1 MNQAL
6 HDARG
11 EALPA
16 QPLWRNRDF
25 VLAGSARFIATAGM
39 GAVIISVMLH
49 LQNLAAAGRTPVAG
63 PWLVAAYLLCSA
75 LPLVLLAPWA
85 GRLADTR
92 DSRTLATASSLVSAA
107 AVAGM
112 GLGMQNLDNYLP
124 VLFALTF
131 VLDAAQAVASPTWQ
145 ALLPRIV
152 GEERTPRALGT
163 MQATIMIAGM
173 VGPAAGG
180 LLSGWGGSGLVFAV
194 ASGCYLAMA
203 AGAMLIRTRRGT
215 AAERVG
221 KDRPAL
227 LDGLRLIRR
236 DGLVWALVLGALFFI
251 TVGEATNV
259 LEVFLA
265 RDELGATETQYGL
278 LAASFSLGMAS
289 GAALAGRITTPPA
302 RLRAL
307 LVAMA
312 LTSAF
317 LGIMSLVPSMELL
330 FVAYTAMGTA
340 CGVLNACFGAIA
352 ILRIPESGRG
362 QAMAIIGGL
371 TRAVSIGALA
381 LGGLLGALLPIRMSF
396 LLAGATGVLAALA
409 VAAYVLPRYGSE
421 GAAQPEVPAASVPA
435 AGSAAASAASA
446 AGSAASSAAPVAGS
460 ASAASA
466 APAAASGGQQ
476 EAVAD
481 QVPDLGEEPAA
492 EGLRIPVL
500 APTQQRLKGTDDLP
514 DGEVAVAR

>member
-1 MNQAL
+1 MKQVFHNAP
-6 HDARG
+6 G
-11 EALPA
+11 GSPA
-16 QPLWRNRDF
+16 APPLWRNHDF
-25 VLAGSARFIATAGM
+25 LLASGSRFIATAGM

-92 DSRTLATASSLVSAA
+92 DSRTLATASSVVSAA

-112 GLGMQNLDNYLP
+112 GLGMQHLDNYLP
-124 VLFALTF
+124 VLFAMTF
-131 VLDAAQAVASPTWQ
+131 LLDTAQAVAGPTWQ

-215 AAERVG
+215 AAERAG
-221 KDRPAL
+221 KERPAL
-227 LDGLRLIRR
+227 LDGLRHLRR
-236 DGLVWALVLGALFFI
+236 DGLVWALVIGALFFI

-265 RDELGATETQYGL
+265 RDELGATEMQYGL
-278 LAASFSLGMAS
+278 LAASFGLGMAS
-289 GAALAGRITTPPA
+289 GAALASRIRTAPT
-302 RLRAL
+302 RLRVL
-307 LVAMA
+307 LVSMA

-317 LGIMSLVPSMELL
+317 LGIMAQVPNMELL
-330 FVAYTAMGTA
+330 FVAYTAMGA
-340 CGVLNACFGAIA
+340 SCGVLNACFGAIV
-352 ILRIPESGRG
+352 ILRIPEGGRG

-381 LGGLLGALLPIRMSF
+381 LGGLLGALLPIRVSF
-396 LLAGATGVLAALA
+396 LVAGAAGVVAALA
-409 VAAYVLPRYGSE
+409 VAAYVLPRYGGG
-421 GAAQPEVPAASVPA
+421 GA
-435 AGSAAASAASA
+435 G
-446 AGSAASSAAPVAGS
+446 
-460 ASAASA
+460 
-466 APAAASGGQQ
+466 PAAAPGRQHESGRQQ
-476 EAVAD
+476 EPVAD
-481 QVPDLGEEPAA
+481 QIAHLGEEPAA
-492 EGLRIPVL
+492 EGPAVPVRTP
-500 APTQQRLKGTDDLP
+500 AQQRLEGADDLP
-514 DGEVAVAR
+514 DGQVAVTR

>member
-1 MNQAL
+1 MKQAF
-6 HDARG
+6 HNAPE
-11 EALPA
+11 EAVAA
-16 QPLWRNRDF
+16 QPLWRNHDF
-25 VLAGSARFIATAGM
+25 VLAGSARFIATAGL

-49 LQNLAAAGRTPVAG
+49 LQNLAAAGQTAVAG

-92 DSRTLATASSLVSAA
+92 DSRTLATASSVVSAA

-124 VLFALTF
+124 VLFAMTF
-131 VLDAAQAVASPTWQ
+131 LLDTAQAVAGPTWQ

-194 ASGCYLAMA
+194 ATGCYLAMA
-203 AGAMLIRTRRGT
+203 VGAMLIRTRRGT
-215 AAERVG
+215 AAERAG
-221 KDRPAL
+221 KEHPAL
-227 LDGLRLIRR
+227 LDGLRHLRR

-265 RDELGATETQYGL
+265 RDELGASEMQYGL
-278 LAASFSLGMAS
+278 LAASFGLGMAS
-289 GAALAGRITTPPA
+289 GAALASRIRTPQA

-307 LVAMA
+307 LASMA

-317 LGIMSLVPSMELL
+317 LGIMAQVPNMELL
-330 FVAYTAMGTA
+330 FVAYTAMGAA
-340 CGVLNACFGAIA
+340 CGVLNACFGAIV

-396 LLAGATGVLAALA
+396 LVAGAGGVVAALA
-409 VAAYVLPRYGSE
+409 LAAYVLPRFGSE
-421 GAAQPEVPAASVPA
+421 GAARP
-435 AGSAAASAASA
+435 
-446 AGSAASSAAPVAGS
+446 
-460 ASAASA
+460 
-466 APAAASGGQQ
+466 AASGGQQ
-476 EAVAD
+476 EAVPD
-481 QVPDLGEEPAA
+481 QVSHLGEEPAA
-492 EGLRIPVL
+492 EGSAVPVL
-500 APTQQRLKGTDDLP
+500 APAQQRLEGSDDLP
-514 DGEVAVAR
+514 DGQVTIAR

>member
-1 MNQAL
+1 MKQAL
-6 HDARG
+6 HTAPGDAP
-11 EALPA
+11 PA

-25 VLAGSARFIATAGM
+25 VLASSARFIATAGM
-39 GAVIISVMLH
+39 GAVLISVMLH
-49 LQNLAAAGRTPVAG
+49 LQNLAAAGHTPVAG
-63 PWLVAAYLLCSA
+63 PWLVAAYLFCSA

-107 AVAGM
+107 AVAAM
-112 GLGMQNLDNYLP
+112 GLGMQYVDNYLP
-124 VLFALTF
+124 VLFAMTF
-131 VLDAAQAVASPTWQ
+131 LLDTAQAVASPTWQ

-163 MQATIMIAGM
+163 MQATIMIASM

-194 ASGCYLAMA
+194 ASGCYLAMGA
-203 AGAMLIRTRRGT
+203 AAMLIRTRRGT

-221 KDRPAL
+221 KETPAL

-278 LAASFSLGMAS
+278 LAASFGLGMAS
-289 GAALAGRITTPPA
+289 GAGLASRIKTPPV

-307 LVAMA
+307 LVSMA

-317 LGIMSLVPSMELL
+317 LGVMSLVPNMEVL
-330 FVAYTAMGTA
+330 FVAYTAMGA
-340 CGVLNACFGAIA
+340 SCGMLNACFGAIA
-352 ILRIPESGRG
+352 IMRIPESGRG

-371 TRAVSIGALA
+371 TRAVAIGALA

-396 LLAGATGVLAALA
+396 LVAGAGGVLAALA
-409 VAAYVLPRYGSE
+409 VTAYVLPRYGSE
-421 GAAQPEVPAASVPA
+421 GAAGPSVPA
-435 AGSAAASAASA
+435 AGT
-446 AGSAASSAAPVAGS
+446 
-460 ASAASA
+460 

-481 QVPDLGEEPAA
+481 QVSHVGEEAGAEAPGVPA
-492 EGLRIPVL
+492 V
-500 APTQQRLKGTDDLP
+500 APAQQRLKGADDLP

>member
-1 MNQAL
+1 MKHTL
-6 HDARG
+6 HN
-11 EALPA
+11 LPGGSVA
-16 QPLWRNRDF
+16 PQPLWRNRDF
-25 VLAGSARFIATAGM
+25 VLASSARFIATAGM

-49 LQNLAAAGRTPVAG
+49 LQNIAAAGQTAVAG

-92 DSRTLATASSLVSAA
+92 DSRTLATASSVVSAA

-112 GLGMQNLDNYLP
+112 GLGMQYLDNYLP
-124 VLFALTF
+124 VLFAMTF
-131 VLDAAQAVASPTWQ
+131 LLDTAQAVAGPTWQ

-180 LLSGWGGSGLVFAV
+180 LLSGWGGSGLVFA
-194 ASGCYLAMA
+194 AACACYLAMA
-203 AGAMLIRTRRGT
+203 LGALLIRTRRGT
-215 AAERVG
+215 AAERAG
-221 KDRPAL
+221 RDKPAL

-265 RDELGATETQYGL
+265 RDELGASETQYGL
-278 LAASFSLGMAS
+278 LAASFGLGMAS
-289 GAALAGRITTPPA
+289 GAALASRIKTPPA

-307 LVAMA
+307 LASMA

-317 LGIMSLVPSMELL
+317 LGIMALVPSVELL
-330 FVAYTAMGTA
+330 FVAYTAMGAA

-362 QAMAIIGGL
+362 QAMAIIGGM

-381 LGGLLGALLPIRMSF
+381 LGGLLGALLPIRVSF
-396 LLAGATGVLAALA
+396 LVTGVGGVLVALA
-409 VAAYVLPRYGSE
+409 VTIYVLPRYGSD
-421 GAAQPEVPAASVPA
+421 GATVPADDD
-435 AGSAAASAASA
+435 
-446 AGSAASSAAPVAGS
+446 AAPDDAVRP
-460 ASAASA
+460 A
-466 APAAASGGQQ
+466 APAGSGGQQ

-481 QVPDLGEEPAA
+481 QVAHLGEEAGA
-492 EGLRIPVL
+492 EGLPVPAL
-500 APTQQRLKGTDDLP
+500 SPAQQRLEGADDLP
-514 DGEVAVAR
+514 GGQVAVAR

>member
-1 MNQAL
+1 MTLHSAAEYLLIMKRVLHNQQA
-6 HDARG
+6 AAG
-11 EALPA
+11 AA

-25 VLAGSARFIATAGM
+25 VLASGARFIATAGM

-49 LQNLAAAGRTPVAG
+49 LQNLAAAGQTAIAG

-92 DSRTLATASSLVSAA
+92 DSRTLATASSAVSAA

-112 GLGMQNLDNYLP
+112 GLGMQYLDNYLP

-131 VLDAAQAVASPTWQ
+131 LLDTAQAVAGPTWQ

-163 MQATIMIAGM
+163 MQATIMIAAM
-173 VGPAAGG
+173 VGSAAGG
-180 LLSGWGGSGLVFAV
+180 LLSGWGGSGLVFAL
-194 ASGCYLAMA
+194 ASGCYLAMGA
-203 AGAMLIRTRRGT
+203 AALLIRARRGT

-221 KDRPAL
+221 KKNPAL

-251 TVGEATNV
+251 TVGETTNV

-278 LAASFSLGMAS
+278 LAASFGLGMAS
-289 GAALAGRITTPPA
+289 GAGVASRIRTPPT

-307 LVAMA
+307 LVSMA

-317 LGIMSLVPSMELL
+317 LGIMSLVPNMELL
-330 FVAYTAMGTA
+330 FVAYTAMGAA

-352 ILRIPESGRG
+352 IMRIPESGRG
-362 QAMAIIGGL
+362 QAMAIIGGM
-371 TRAVSIGALA
+371 TRAVTVGALA
-381 LGGLLGALLPIRMSF
+381 LGGLLGATLPIRVSF
-396 LLAGATGVLAALA
+396 LAAGVGGVLAALA
-409 VAAYVLPRYGSE
+409 VTAYVLPRYGSE
-421 GAAQPEVPAASVPA
+421 GAAAALG
-435 AGSAAASAASA
+435 GS
-446 AGSAASSAAPVAGS
+446 
-460 ASAASA
+460 
-466 APAAASGGQQ
+466 AASGGQQ

-481 QVPDLGEEPAA
+481 QVPHLGEEPGA
-492 EGLRIPVL
+492 EGPGVPVL
-500 APTQQRLKGTDDLP
+500 APAQQRLEGADDLP
-514 DGEVAVAR
+514 DGQVAVAR

>member
-1 MNQAL
+1 MKQTL
-6 HDARG
+6 HKMPG
-11 EALPA
+11 TPETG

-25 VLAGSARFIATAGM
+25 VLAGGARFIATAGM

-49 LQNLAAAGRTPVAG
+49 LQNLAAAGQTAVAG

-92 DSRTLATASSLVSAA
+92 DSRTLATASSVVSAA

-112 GLGMQNLDNYLP
+112 GLGMQYLDNYLP
-124 VLFALTF
+124 VLFAMTF
-131 VLDAAQAVASPTWQ
+131 LLDTAQAVAGPTWQ

-194 ASGCYLAMA
+194 ASACYLAMA
-203 AGAMLIRTRRGT
+203 LGALLIRTRRGT
-215 AAERVG
+215 AAERAG
-221 KDRPAL
+221 KDKPAL

-265 RDELGATETQYGL
+265 RDELGASETQYGL
-278 LAASFSLGMAS
+278 LAASFGLGMAA
-289 GAALAGRITTPPA
+289 GAALASRIKNPPA

-307 LVAMA
+307 LASMA

-317 LGIMSLVPSMELL
+317 LGIMALVPTVELL
-330 FVAYTAMGTA
+330 FVAYTAMGAA

-362 QAMAIIGGL
+362 QAMAIIGGM

-381 LGGLLGALLPIRMSF
+381 LGGLLGALLPIRVSF
-396 LLAGATGVLAALA
+396 LVAGLGGVLVALA
-409 VAAYVLPRYGSE
+409 VTAYVLPRYGSD
-421 GAAQPEVPAASVPA
+421 GAAEPA
-435 AGSAAASAASA
+435 AGVDGGAATAAA
-446 AGSAASSAAPVAGS
+446 G
-460 ASAASA
+460 
-466 APAAASGGQQ
+466 AAALAVSGGQQ

-481 QVPDLGEEPAA
+481 QVSHLGEQAGA
-492 EGLRIPVL
+492 EGLAVPVL
-500 APTQQRLKGTDDLP
+500 APAQQRLQGADDLP
-514 DGEVAVAR
+514 DGQVAVAR

>member
-1 MNQAL
+1 MKQEFHNGSGASS
-6 HDARG
+6 AI
-11 EALPA
+11 
-16 QPLWRNRDF
+16 QPLWRNHDF
-25 VLAGSARFIATAGM
+25 LLASSSRFIATAGM

-49 LQNLAAAGRTPVAG
+49 LQNLAAAGQTPVAG
-63 PWLVAAYLLCSA
+63 PWLVAAYLFCSA

-92 DSRTLATASSLVSAA
+92 DSRTLATVSSLVSAV

-112 GLGMQNLDNYLP
+112 GLGMQYLDNYLP
-124 VLFALTF
+124 VLFAMTF
-131 VLDAAQAVASPTWQ
+131 LLDTALAVAGPTWQ

-173 VGPAAGG
+173 VGPAVGG
-180 LLSGWGGSGLVFAV
+180 LLSGWGGSGLVFTA

-215 AAERVG
+215 AAERAG
-221 KDRPAL
+221 KERPAL
-227 LDGLRLIRR
+227 LDGLRHLRR
-236 DGLVWALVLGALFFI
+236 DGLVWALVIGALFFI

-265 RDELGATETQYGL
+265 RDELGASEMQYGL

-289 GAALAGRITTPPA
+289 GAWFASRITTPRA
-302 RLRAL
+302 RLRIL
-307 LVAMA
+307 LVSMA

-317 LGIMSLVPSMELL
+317 LGIMAQVPNMDLL
-330 FVAYTAMGTA
+330 FVAYTAMGA
-340 CGVLNACFGAIA
+340 SCGVLNACFGAIV

-381 LGGLLGALLPIRMSF
+381 LGGLLGALLPIRASF
-396 LLAGATGVLAALA
+396 LAAGAAGVLAALA

-421 GAAQPEVPAASVPA
+421 GGPGPL
-435 AGSAAASAASA
+435 
-446 AGSAASSAAPVAGS
+446 
-460 ASAASA
+460 
-466 APAAASGGQQ
+466 AASGREQ

-481 QVPDLGEEPAA
+481 QVAHLGEEPAA
-492 EGLRIPVL
+492 EGLGVPVL
-500 APTQQRLKGTDDLP
+500 APAEQRLEGADDLP
-514 DGEVAVAR
+514 DGEVAVTR

>member
-1 MNQAL
+1 MKRVFQNQPAAPGA
-6 HDARG
+6 AR
-11 EALPA
+11 
-16 QPLWRNRDF
+16 PLWRNRDF
-25 VLAGSARFIATAGM
+25 VLASSARFIATAGM

-49 LQNLAAAGRTPVAG
+49 LQNLAAAGQTAIAG

-92 DSRTLATASSLVSAA
+92 DSRTLATASSVVSAA

-112 GLGMQNLDNYLP
+112 GLGMQYLDNYLP
-124 VLFALTF
+124 VLFAMTF
-131 VLDAAQAVASPTWQ
+131 LLDTAQAVAGPTWQ

-194 ASGCYLAMA
+194 ASGCYLLMA

-221 KDRPAL
+221 KEPPAL

-278 LAASFSLGMAS
+278 LAASFGLGMAS
-289 GAALAGRITTPPA
+289 GAALAGRIRTAPT
-302 RLRAL
+302 RLR
-307 LVAMA
+307 M
-312 LTSAF
+312 
-317 LGIMSLVPSMELL
+317 
-330 FVAYTAMGTA
+330 
-340 CGVLNACFGAIA
+340 
-352 ILRIPESGRG
+352 
-362 QAMAIIGGL
+362 
-371 TRAVSIGALA
+371 
-381 LGGLLGALLPIRMSF
+381 
-396 LLAGATGVLAALA
+396 LLA
-409 VAAYVLPRYGSE
+409 S
-421 GAAQPEVPAASVPA
+421 
-435 AGSAAASAASA
+435 
-446 AGSAASSAAPVAGS
+446 
-460 ASAASA
+460 
-466 APAAASGGQQ
+466 
-476 EAVAD
+476 
-481 QVPDLGEEPAA
+481 
-492 EGLRIPVL
+492 
-500 APTQQRLKGTDDLP
+500 
-514 DGEVAVAR
+514 

>member
-1 MNQAL
+1 MKQTL
-6 HDARG
+6 HN
-11 EALPA
+11 LPGDSVAA

-49 LQNLAAAGRTPVAG
+49 LQNLAAAGQTAVAG

-92 DSRTLATASSLVSAA
+92 DSRTLATASSVVSAA

-112 GLGMQNLDNYLP
+112 GLGMQYLDNYLP
-124 VLFALTF
+124 VLFAMTF
-131 VLDAAQAVASPTWQ
+131 LLDTAQAVAGPTWQ

-180 LLSGWGGSGLVFAV
+180 LLSGWGGSGLVFAA
-194 ASGCYLAMA
+194 ASACYLAMA
-203 AGAMLIRTRRGT
+203 VGALLIRTRRGT

-221 KDRPAL
+221 RDKPAL

-265 RDELGATETQYGL
+265 RDELGASETQYGL
-278 LAASFSLGMAS
+278 LAASFGLGMAS
-289 GAALAGRITTPPA
+289 GAALASRIKTPPT

-307 LVAMA
+307 LASMA

-317 LGIMSLVPSMELL
+317 LGIMAMVPSVGLL
-330 FVAYTAMGTA
+330 FVAYTAMGAA

-362 QAMAIIGGL
+362 QAMAIIGGM

-381 LGGLLGALLPIRMSF
+381 LGGLLGALLPIRVSF
-396 LLAGATGVLAALA
+396 LVAGVGGVLVALA
-409 VAAYVLPRYGSE
+409 VTVYVLPRYGSD
-421 GAAQPEVPAASVPA
+421 GTAVPADDDGDTA
-435 AGSAAASAASA
+435 
-446 AGSAASSAAPVAGS
+446 
-460 ASAASA
+460 A
-466 APAAASGGQQ
+466 APAASAPPAGSGGQQ

-481 QVPDLGEEPAA
+481 QVAHLGEETAA
-492 EGLRIPVL
+492 EGLPVPAL
-500 APTQQRLKGTDDLP
+500 SPAQQRLEGADDLP
-514 DGEVAVAR
+514 GGQVAVAR